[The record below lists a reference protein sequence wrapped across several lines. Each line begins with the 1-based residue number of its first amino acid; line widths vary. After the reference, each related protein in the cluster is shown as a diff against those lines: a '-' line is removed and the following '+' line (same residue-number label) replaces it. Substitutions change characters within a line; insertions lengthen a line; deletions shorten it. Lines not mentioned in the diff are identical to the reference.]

1 MIHGNDGQV
10 KSLADYAAGVTER
23 WSSDTMARMIVH
35 DLPRQFIDLGR
46 DAQRRVLEEAPPLTG
61 TAWDALLAAMAEHL
75 AELHHHA
82 VQPWMDEPE
91 RFLDET
97 WVLDKNT
104 SIRLNAL
111 AFGPPAFVRHGT
123 VIDPRDLDARGG
135 ERREWVPE

>member
-1 MIHGNDGQV
+1 M
-10 KSLADYAAGVTER
+10 KSLADYSAGAAQG
-23 WSSDTMARMIVH
+23 WSYDTMARMIVH
-35 DLPRQFIDLGR
+35 DLPRQFMALER
-46 DAQRRVLEEAPPLTG
+46 NAQRRILEKAPPLTG

-75 AELHHHA
+75 AELHNHP
-82 VQPWMDEPE
+82 VQAWMDEPE

-97 WVLDKNT
+97 WVLDANT

-135 ERREWVPE
+135 EFREWVPE